1 MLVAFRCTIKS
12 SDVIVR
18 DRCKMRLLIHSF
30 LTALLCCLTY
40 FATAQS
46 SHPNESPAT
55 TPQSALAGDNDS
67 SSNARDTQPVTSLKV
82 TTHHVVVDVLA
93 TDRRGRPVR
102 DLTQNDFEV
111 YERVGWVGKN
121 PEKIGA
127 FRLIDMTA
135 PQPTPPEPAQLVR
148 TPPGAYS
155 NLAAVREPST
165 PLTVLLLD
173 ELNTNIFD
181 PDIRKQITDLADTLQ
196 SSVHDVPI
204 AVLVLSNNL
213 VMLQDFTENDSQ
225 ARSAIRKLMSAGPY
239 REFHYASVEGAS
251 PKMQRQ
257 FGVASASSSLP
268 TVRNWDRLEDA
279 NNQDIRIQMTLNA
292 LRAIARHLAG
302 YPGRKKLVWVS
313 GSFPFS
319 IVPDASGSDM
329 AQSYRDQIAEVTN
342 ALSAARVAVYPIQP
356 GGIWMPDVAT
366 AARKDRPT
374 SARNTPQSAY
384 GEELIRQSAAQS
396 ALTGTMDEVAVQ
408 TGGTSCINA
417 NDIGLCFKKAL
428 SDGYTYYELGYYPPP
443 QSWTPGFHRIVIKAK
458 RPGIHLSYRRS
469 YYVERNSGKLL
480 GQAANAADREL
491 RTAACDDLM
500 AATGV
505 PVTVSPLPF
514 SDNTARFLVR
524 LEGSAIVNA
533 TQPDATGKAHLE
545 FEFAACSF
553 DGSGKRLQYS
563 QFPAEYDL
571 SAEECIKATR
581 QGFQQVFNFRPD
593 PRMKLVRWLVR
604 DPQTGLL
611 GSVDLPWN
619 PQRNSQQ
626 PIDQV
631 ATAQLDQAVDLA
643 ALPTNTAIAAPLNN
657 QSDAGLPTLTTDKDI
672 ASYCDAISRPNAHAE
687 ALASVCAYAFSLTRK
702 LPNLMCQRNT
712 KRFWRNNLFNSRDE
726 IKTKVIYQDG
736 IEYDSDI
743 LAESKR
749 PGFRRVGST
758 GSSGEFAAYLQAIFS
773 PRTTADFQF
782 KEETTLDSV
791 PALLFTFNVDREY
804 NYLYYLQATFLNGR
818 SQITYP
824 GYRGQFW
831 IDKSNFRLLR
841 LVRETTDVQSGFPIN
856 YASTIINY
864 SDVGLGDGTTFV
876 LPVKAD
882 AVTCSPGEG
891 KECAHNFIS
900 YSNYHKFR
908 ATTRILT
915 GAEPPEPVSS
925 GAKSSAAEEAPAS
938 K

>member
-1 MLVAFRCTIKS
+1 
-12 SDVIVR
+12 
-18 DRCKMRLLIHSF
+18 
-30 LTALLCCLTY
+30 
-40 FATAQS
+40 
-46 SHPNESPAT
+46 
-55 TPQSALAGDNDS
+55 
-67 SSNARDTQPVTSLKV
+67 
-82 TTHHVVVDVLA
+82 VVVDVVA
-93 TDRRGRPVR
+93 TDKRGRPVR
-102 DLTQNDFEV
+102 DLTQNDFELH
-111 YERVGWVGKN
+111 ERLGWAGRT
-121 PEKIGA
+121 PEKIA
-127 FRLIDMTA
+127 SFRLIDMTA
-135 PQPTPPEPAQLVR
+135 PQPTPPQVEELVR
-148 TPPGAYS
+148 TPLGSYS
-155 NLAAVREPST
+155 NLAAVRDPST
-165 PLTVLLLD
+165 PLTVLLMD
-173 ELNTNIFD
+173 ELNTNMFE
-181 PDIRKQITDLADTLQ
+181 PDIRKQVTDLADTLQ
-196 SSVHDVPI
+196 SSVHDVPV
-204 AVLVLSNNL
+204 AVLVLSSNL
-213 VMLQDFTENDSQ
+213 IMLQDFTEKDSQ
-225 ARSAIRKLMSAGPY
+225 VRLAIRKLMSGGPY

-251 PKMQRQ
+251 PQMQRQ
-257 FGVASASSSLP
+257 FGVASSSSGLP

-319 IVPDASGSDM
+319 IVPDASGSDTS
-329 AQSYRDQIAEVTN
+329 QSYRDQIAQVTN

-408 TGGTSCINA
+408 TGGTACVNA

-428 SDGYTYYELGYYPPP
+428 SDGYTYYELGYYPPS

-491 RTAACDDLM
+491 RTAACEDLM

-505 PVTVSPLPF
+505 AMTVFPLPF
-514 SDNTARFLVR
+514 SGNTASYLLR
-524 LEGSAIVNA
+524 LENSAIENA
-533 TQPDATGKAHLE
+533 ALPDATGKVHLE
-545 FEFAACSF
+545 FEFAACTF

-571 SAEECIKATR
+571 SPEEYVKATR
-581 QGFQQVFNFRPD
+581 QGFQQVFNFQPD

-619 PQRNSQQ
+619 PQRNTQQ
-626 PIDQV
+626 PVDQV
-631 ATAQLDQAVDLA
+631 ATAQLDQSVDLA
-643 ALPTNTAIAAPLNN
+643 ALPTNTAITAPRNN
-657 QSDAGLPTLTTDKDI
+657 QSDDGLPTLTTDKDI
-672 ASYCDAISRPNAHAE
+672 ASYCDAISRPNTHAE

-736 IEYDSDI
+736 VEYDSDI

-804 NYLYYLQATFLNGR
+804 NYLYYLQASFLNGR

-882 AVTCSPGEG
+882 AVICSPDEG

-915 GAEPPEPVSS
+915 GTESQPVSTPP
-925 GAKSSAAEEAPAS
+925 GAKSSAAEQVPVP

>member
-1 MLVAFRCTIKS
+1 MKHRCDLRLVVHAG
-12 SDVIVR
+12 
-18 DRCKMRLLIHSF
+18 

-40 FATAQS
+40 TATAQA
-46 SHPNESPAT
+46 SPQNNSPT
-55 TPQSALAGDNDS
+55 TTSQAPIVGSGAPPDASA
-67 SSNARDTQPVTSLKV
+67 TQPVTSLQV
-82 TTHHVVVDVLA
+82 TTHHVVVDVVA
-93 TDRRGRPVR
+93 TDKRGRPVR
-102 DLTQNDFEV
+102 DMTQNDFELH
-111 YERVGWVGKN
+111 ERVGWVGRTQ
-121 PEKIGA
+121 EKIA
-127 FRLIDMTA
+127 SFRLVDMTA
-135 PQPTPPEPAQLVR
+135 PQPAPPQVEELVR
-148 TPPGAYS
+148 TPQGSYS
-155 NLAAVREPST
+155 NLAAVRDPST
-165 PLTVLLLD
+165 PLTVLLMD
-173 ELNTNIFD
+173 ELNTNMFE
-181 PDIRKQITDLADTLQ
+181 PDIRKQVTDLADTLQ
-196 SSVHDVPI
+196 SSVHNVPI
-204 AVLVLSNNL
+204 AVLVLSSNL

-225 ARSAIRKLMSAGPY
+225 VRSAIRKLMSAGPY

-251 PKMQRQ
+251 PQMQRQ
-257 FGVASASSSLP
+257 FGVASSSSGLP

-366 AARKDRPT
+366 AARQDRPT

-408 TGGTSCINA
+408 TGGTACVNA

-443 QSWTPGFHRIVIKAK
+443 QSWTAGFHRIVIKTK
-458 RPGIHLSYRRS
+458 RAGIHLSYRRS

-480 GQAANAADREL
+480 GQGANAADREL

-505 PVTVSPLPF
+505 PVTVSPLAF
-514 SDNTARFLVR
+514 TDNTARFLVR
-524 LEGSAIVNA
+524 LGGSAILNA
-533 TQPDATGKAHLE
+533 TQPDATGKVHLE
-545 FEFAACSF
+545 FEFASCIF

-563 QFPAEYDL
+563 QFPADYDL
-571 SAEECIKATR
+571 SPEEYIKATR
-581 QGFQQVFNFRPD
+581 QGFQQVFNLHPD

-619 PQRNSQQ
+619 PQRNAQQ
-626 PIDQV
+626 AVNQV
-631 ATAQLDQAVDLA
+631 ATAQLDQSVDLA
-643 ALPTNTAIAAPLNN
+643 ALPTNPAITAPPNK
-657 QSDAGLPTLTTDKDI
+657 QSEASLPTLTTDKDI
-672 ASYCDAISRPNAHAE
+672 ASYCDAISRPNPHAE

-773 PRTTADFQF
+773 PRTTADFQY

-824 GYRGQFW
+824 GYRGQLW

-841 LVRETTDVQSGFPIN
+841 LVRETTDVQSDFPIN

-864 SDVGLGDGTTFV
+864 SDVGLGDGTRFV

-915 GAEPPEPVSS
+915 DADPPEPVSPPP
-925 GAKSSAAEEAPAS
+925 GAKSSAAEEPPAS